1 MKYILLHGLGQ
12 TSQSWEKTL
21 EAAGCGFEFLCPELS
36 EWICGAT
43 PTYPDLY
50 REFENYCEN
59 FREPLNLCGLSLG
72 GILALQY
79 AAEHSNRVNSAVL
92 IGAQFS
98 MPKNLLKFQNMVF
111 RLLPSRSFR
120 KIGLGK
126 TEVISLSKS
135 MMHLDF
141 SPDLS
146 KISCRALVLCGEK
159 DRGNKPASMELAKR
173 ISGAQLSFVSG
184 SGHEVNVDA
193 PTELGRILH
202 AFWTSQ

>member
-1 MKYILLHGLGQ
+1 MGWGKPPRAGEKHWRQQDADLSFSVPNYQNGYAGQ
-12 TSQSWEKTL
+12 L
-21 EAAGCGFEFLCPELS
+21 RLIP
-36 EWICGAT
+36 ICTG
-43 PTYPDLY
+43 
-50 REFENYCEN
+50 
-59 FREPLNLCGLSLG
+59 S
-72 GILALQY
+72 
-79 AAEHSNRVNSAVL
+79 
-92 IGAQFS
+92 
-98 MPKNLLKFQNMVF
+98 
-111 RLLPSRSFR
+111 LLPSRSFR

-126 TEVISLSKS
+126 SEVISLSKS

-146 KISCRALVLCGEK
+146 KINCRALVLCGEK